1 MRLFIVKDGV
11 IVEIGAGYNVGPG
24 HGLIV
29 FEINGE
35 PRVNLYLIAY
45 ESLHFIV

>member
-1 MRLFIVKDGV
+1 MFIKKDGD

-29 FEINGE
+29 YEINGE
-35 PRVNLYLIAY
+35 PRVNLSLIAICI
-45 ESLHFIV
+45 SFHWLI